1 MIRILKQNYS
11 LLLISRLIKLRTE
24 ASARRAEAQREEK
37 CKEELE
43 NRRKYEEVK
52 KKRQERRK
60 NVSTQVDTKDVK
72 ESRADR
78 ARRRL
83 VLCN

>member
-1 MIRILKQNYS
+1 MIF
-11 LLLISRLIKLRTE
+11 SRLIKLRTE
-24 ASARRAEAQREEK
+24 ALGRIAEAERERK
-37 CKEELE
+37 YQEELE
-43 NRRKYEEVK
+43 NKRQYEEVK
-52 KKRQERRK
+52 KRRQERRK
-60 NVSTQVDTKDVK
+60 KVSTELDTKDNR

>member
-1 MIRILKQNYS
+1 MIF
-11 LLLISRLIKLRTE
+11 SRLIKLRTE
-24 ASARRAEAQREEK
+24 AVARIAEAERERK
-37 CKEELE
+37 YQEELE
-43 NRRKYEEVK
+43 NKRQYEEVK
-52 KKRQERRK
+52 KRRQERRK
-60 NVSTQVDTKDVK
+60 KVSAELDTKANR